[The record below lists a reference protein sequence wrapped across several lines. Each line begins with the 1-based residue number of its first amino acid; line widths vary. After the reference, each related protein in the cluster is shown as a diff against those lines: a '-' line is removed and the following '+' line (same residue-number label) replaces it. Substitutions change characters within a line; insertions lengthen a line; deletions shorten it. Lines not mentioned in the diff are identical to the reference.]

1 MGGQLD
7 DGNFADVATRALSR
21 RRLWGNDPNNGAPS
35 ISNGDAERK
44 AGRAHARRW
53 AEMLQ

>member
-21 RRLWGNDPNNGAPS
+21 RRLWGNDPNKGAPS